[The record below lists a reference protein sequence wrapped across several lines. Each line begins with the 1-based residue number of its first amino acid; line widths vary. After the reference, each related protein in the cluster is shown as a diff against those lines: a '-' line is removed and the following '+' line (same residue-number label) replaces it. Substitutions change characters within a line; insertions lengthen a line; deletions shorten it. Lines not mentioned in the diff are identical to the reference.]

1 MDPAAVTKAQES
13 IRTLAEFHDALC
25 SELGLPPG
33 TDPEKILAAVRE
45 TVAYAINK

>member
-1 MDPAAVTKAQES
+1 MDLAAVAKAQES

-25 SELGLPPG
+25 YELGLPPG
-33 TDPEKILAAVRE
+33 ADLENILAAVRE